1 MSGEDYCVFSG
12 ERGLRFRESLKGFGE
27 GKAVATA
34 ENSAF
39 DKEQRESLKTSPTPL
54 AKVRIE
60 SNS

>member
-1 MSGEDYCVFSG
+1 MSGEDPCVFSR

-27 GKAVATA
+27 GKAVVTV
-34 ENSAF
+34 ENPAF
-39 DKEQRESLKTSPTPL
+39 PKEQRESLKAPSTPL